1 VLTKVNRYRF
11 LLLSRRGF
19 TLLEIMIVMGLIG
32 IFMAIALPNF
42 SRAIPEMKVD
52 KAARKLATDL
62 RLAQQKAVGE
72 MTDVFFRVEGPENR
86 YYTFAY
92 NRDFTLSEV
101 EDPLR
106 SNTSLWVDY
115 DEIDQFRGVRLAV
128 DGWIWFTP
136 LGDMRSPA
144 ADAVIT
150 LASNDI
156 AYSRQ
161 IQISYPLG
169 KVKVLP

>member
-1 VLTKVNRYRF
+1 
-11 LLLSRRGF
+11 
-19 TLLEIMIVMGLIG
+19 MGLVG
-32 IFMAIALPNF
+32 IFLAIAIPNF
-42 SRAIPEMKVD
+42 NRAIPEMKVD

-72 MTDVFFRVEGPENR
+72 MSDVFFRVEGPENR
-86 YYTFAY
+86 YYTLVIG
-92 NRDFTLSEV
+92 REGTWLEV

-106 SNTSLWVDY
+106 SNTTLWVDY
-115 DEIDQFRGVRLAV
+115 DEISQFRGVRLTV

-150 LASNDI
+150 LASDDI
-156 AYSRQ
+156 SYSRQ
-161 IQISYPLG
+161 IQVTYPLG